1 MEVDMKTQKVLLKSA
16 YCLAGL
22 LILASIGLNIF
33 QYQRN
38 KKLYEKPV
46 PEKITKDESAG
57 KTMSALVKMDQ
68 KRDAESATPVE
79 TVQKKA
85 VESTAPVKIVQKGE
99 IKSTTPASKEE
110 ESNTTEINELEY
122 HLDAAEEEIDMTN
135 EQLDEELSKKEEF
148 KKAYDNFAS
157 NPAMQK
163 ILRDSLE
170 KTMKQNLDKSYDPLL
185 KKLNFSK
192 EEGDEFK
199 GILTDRMMEIQN
211 VIPPNILAATDEER
225 SKINQQAKE
234 IRDKYDNKISEFL
247 GRENSEIYR
256 SYNKSLSERSS
267 LNSFME
273 TVSPDNRINEKQTET
288 LIDTMYAGRKAVY
301 DEMGPDIDM
310 NSSSNLTNEN
320 IARQIEKQKR
330 VYERYMEASRN
341 ILPAEQAEQ
350 YKAYLKQLLDFS
362 ESNLKMRLFMKGNDN
377 KTVND

>member
-1 MEVDMKTQKVLLKSA
+1 MTTQKVLLKTA

-38 KKLYEKPV
+38 KKLYERPV

-57 KTMSALVKMDQ
+57 KTMSVPVEMDQ
-68 KRDAESATPVE
+68 KRD
-79 TVQKKA
+79 
-85 VESTAPVKIVQKGE
+85 VESTAPVKMDQKKPVKSTAPVKMVQKSE
-99 IKSTTPASKEE
+99 MKSTAPASKKEN
-110 ESNTTEINELEY
+110 SNTSEMNELEY
-122 HLDAAEEEIDMTN
+122 HLDAAEEELDMTN
-135 EQLDEELSKKEEF
+135 KQLSEELTKKAEF
-148 KKAYDNFAS
+148 KDAYDSFTS
-157 NPAMQK
+157 NSAFQK
-163 ILRDSLE
+163 TLKDSL
-170 KTMKQNLDKSYDPLL
+170 KKAMIQTLDKSYDPLL

-199 GILTDRMMEIQN
+199 GILTDRMMEIQEA
-211 VIPPNILAATDEER
+211 IPPNILTASDEE
-225 SKINQQAKE
+225 KAKMNQQTKE

-247 GRENSEIYR
+247 GEENSEIYR

-273 TVSPDNRINEKQTET
+273 TVSPDNRVNEEQTEA
-288 LIDTMYAGRKAVY
+288 LIDSMYAGRKAVY
-301 DEMGPDIDM
+301 DEMGPDMDM
-310 NSSSNLTNEN
+310 ISSTDLTEEN
-320 IARQIEKQKR
+320 IARQIEKQRR
-330 VYERYMEASRN
+330 VYEKYMEASRN

-377 KTVND
+377 KPVND